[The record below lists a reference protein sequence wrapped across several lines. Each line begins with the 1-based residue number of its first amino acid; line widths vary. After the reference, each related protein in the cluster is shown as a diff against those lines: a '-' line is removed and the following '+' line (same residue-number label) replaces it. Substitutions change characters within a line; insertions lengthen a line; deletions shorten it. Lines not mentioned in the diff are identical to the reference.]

1 MYTGTKNKLL
11 VWLVALLLVA
21 NASTIAFFWINRGHR
36 PPQPKGAP
44 QEFLSK
50 ELGLDTKQQA
60 ELEVLV
66 KEHRSA
72 AEQIRPKIRE
82 AKEALFELIKQPGT
96 TDSAKQAAA
105 RAVSIQAEALD
116 LLTFNHF
123 QKIRNL
129 CTPEQQKK
137 FDAIIQDVI
146 RMIGQQR
153 PPMGPRNGMQGPP
166 PPGEGPEGNRPPPP
180 GE

>member
-1 MYTGTKNKLL
+1 MSTGKNKLL
-11 VWLVALLLVA
+11 LWLVALLLIA
-21 NASTIAFFWINRGHR
+21 NAVTIAFFWLGRGHR
-36 PPQPKGAP
+36 PPQLKGSP

-50 ELGLDTKQQA
+50 ELSLDTQQQTQ
-60 ELEVLV
+60 LEELV

-72 AEQIRPKIRE
+72 AERIRPKIRE
-82 AKEALFELIKQPGT
+82 AKETLFELIKQPGV

-105 RAVSIQAEALD
+105 KAVSIQTEALD
-116 LLTFNHF
+116 LLAFNHF
-123 QKIRNL
+123 QKIRAL
-129 CTPEQQKK
+129 CTAEQQKK

-166 PPGEGPEGNRPPPP
+166 PPPGEGPEGNRPPP